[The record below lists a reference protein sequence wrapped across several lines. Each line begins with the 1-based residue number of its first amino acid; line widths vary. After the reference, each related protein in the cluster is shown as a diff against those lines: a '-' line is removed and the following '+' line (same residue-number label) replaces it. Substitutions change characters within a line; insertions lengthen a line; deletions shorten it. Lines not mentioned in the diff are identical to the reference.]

1 MTCVR
6 LVCILCVYLISP
18 MALAGPLDDAVAAER
33 VRISVC
39 GDGPSIAFLGGVG
52 ADVAVTGMMAHPG
65 ITVVERSSIAEVE
78 AEICQNPAAFDISS
92 LASAGQMVF
101 SKFMAVVAF
110 DPTMTAPSP
119 WSIQVMNT
127 QTGALVYQQNAMIS
141 SMDNLSEINAQ
152 AMTELASLMASGNY
166 QCQNRYVLIA
176 DLDVNLQCSGSAP
189 SADTYQSSTAYTVRI
204 RAENIDLNGP
214 PGVHDVTGTLGL
226 VSGTAQTQMDWSIDR
241 RMRQCDVTIK
251 TSREINYAFQ
261 PTQLPASFKV
271 IIPQHIAGN
280 WTVRVTSGNSPRL
293 LKGSATMT
301 SQIETLASGGDCS
314 PGGSHQ
320 STTPYMHRGMS
331 GTFAPISASP
341 FCAPERAVAPV
352 MNQMPDLGLP
362 GNTLPTCYSN
372 QGQVHMVLQR
382 MP

>member
-6 LVCILCVYLISP
+6 FICVLCVLLISP
-18 MALAGPLDDAVAAER
+18 MALAGPLDDAIAAER
-33 VRISVC
+33 VRVSVC
-39 GDGPSIAFLGGVG
+39 GDGPSIAFLGGAG
-52 ADVAVTGMMAHPG
+52 AAMATTSMTSHGG
-65 ITVVERSSIAEVE
+65 ITVVERSGIAELE
-78 AEICQNPAAFDISS
+78 AEICQNPAAFDIST

-101 SKFMAVVAF
+101 SKFMATVAF
-110 DPTMTAPSP
+110 DPTMATPSP

-127 QTGALVYQQNAMIS
+127 QTGALVYQQSAMIN
-141 SMDNLSEINAQ
+141 SMDNLSEVNAQ
-152 AMTELASLMASGNY
+152 AMTELASLMTSSNY

-176 DLDVNLQCSGSAP
+176 DLDVNLRCSGSAP

-204 RAENIDLNGP
+204 RAENIDINGA

-226 VSGTAQTQMDWSIDR
+226 VSGTAQTNMDWSIER
-241 RMRQCDVTIK
+241 RMRECDVTIK

-261 PTQLPASFKV
+261 PTQFPASFKV

-280 WTVRVTSGNSPRL
+280 WTVRVISGNSPRL
-293 LKGSATMT
+293 LKGNAIMT
-301 SQIETLASGGDCS
+301 SKIETLASGGDCS

-320 STTPYMHRGMS
+320 ATTPYMHRGMS
-331 GTFAPISASP
+331 GTFAAFSASP
-341 FCAPERAVAPV
+341 FCAPERAVEPV

-372 QGQVHMVLQR
+372 QGQVRMVLQR